1 MTRLFCLLVLLFSLS
16 GPAMGKNSEF
26 CRSSFAADTAATT
39 GFRYVSEGEA
49 QIIRSTGKIPM
60 VDRFGNAKNVFYTN
74 ESFTSATQ
82 AQQALSLPSTP
93 AFRVE
98 FNLGNARAG
107 YGGIADP
114 LYNQPG
120 GGAEFILR
128 EGSAPIPVTRI
139 VPLH

>member
-1 MTRLFCLLVLLFSLS
+1 
-16 GPAMGKNSEF
+16 MGKNSEF